1 MRSDHPGLSLARP
14 LLGWFSQKSTPNLT
28 PDISVLFH
36 PLTSPFLLLG
46 YKFSLFCVVL
56 KVEPTLSPLLQSPI
70 GSHTHHRVLPLLYGN
85 ARGCI
90 DIKGCGN
97 ISSLTPTCISNP
109 DQKVLYWFLKALAQ
123 KWHTSHTHRSLDTAK
138 YTVLFNFKGV
148 EKHGAG
154 VHGYSKSSKCICY
167 KVFI

>member
-1 MRSDHPGLSLARP
+1 MKALDSNQLGFSCF
-14 LLGWFSQKSTPNLT
+14 LLGGTFGERCCHPNSQ
-28 PDISVLFH
+28 
-36 PLTSPFLLLG
+36 
-46 YKFSLFCVVL
+46 
-56 KVEPTLSPLLQSPI
+56 VERCGT
-70 GSHTHHRVLPLLYGN
+70 PLLYGN